1 MELKN
6 KLEEYT
12 TMEFLNL
19 LEKIWRIDV
28 SEEEHDNLI
37 RHVARITEYP
47 AGTDLF
53 FYPEAGRAHSPE
65 GILDFIKK
73 WRAENG
79 KPGFKE

>member
-37 RHVARITEYP
+37 RHVASITEYP

-53 FYPEAGRAHSPE
+53 FYPEAGSEHSPE